1 MPVPDKQAQMSAIR
15 DFCFCLNEVL
25 SEKSKFLCEGE
36 NISHDLMYSKEI
48 VIVDV
53 DWTTNIKS
61 YQLNAT
67 HMSTTRS

>member
-15 DFCFCLNEVL
+15 DFCLNEVL

-67 HMSTTRS
+67 HMSTTSS